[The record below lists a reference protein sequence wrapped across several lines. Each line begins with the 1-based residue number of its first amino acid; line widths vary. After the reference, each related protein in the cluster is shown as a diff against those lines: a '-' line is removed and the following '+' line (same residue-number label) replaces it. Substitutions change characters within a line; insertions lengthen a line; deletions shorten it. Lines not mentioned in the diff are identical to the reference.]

1 MQPRLPLTERPR
13 PQLKLGPRYRVVDEI
28 AKGGMGTV
36 VLALRTGASGPAPV
50 AIKKLHAHLVDNAE
64 VVTSFV
70 DEARIASRID
80 HPNVVP
86 VHDVEMI
93 GDELMIVMDYVE
105 GIPLRDLLRS
115 HRERESSLPI
125 PVIRRILVDAL
136 DGLHAAHELHDGVG
150 TPLGV
155 VHRDVSPHNL
165 LVSANGV
172 TRVTDFG
179 IAMAT
184 GRIASTKPDGA
195 VKGKLQYLSPEQVF
209 RKPID
214 RRTDVFA
221 AGLVL
226 WEALVGR
233 KLFDAG
239 TEGETLAMIIRE
251 PILPPSTHRFEVP
264 LDLDETCLRAL
275 EREPERRF
283 ATAWDFARAI
293 EEGGPL
299 AMREEVGA
307 LVVAEAGPTL
317 TARRERLATAKP
329 SSLAPLTPI
338 EEAEPATIA
347 VAHNARTSSVTRNRP
362 RPVSAIALMLVAS
375 VCVSVGLFVG
385 FSVRGTSHAPRPA
398 ERHAE
403 PTVAPP
409 IPASSDTDS
418 PSQLP
423 EPGAPPPATAA
434 MPAIAPAPT
443 KTSSPVPRR
452 TSPRRS
458 RADAGRGRP
467 FMPDDL

>member
-1 MQPRLPLTERPR
+1 M
-13 PQLKLGPRYRVVDEI
+13 KLGPRYRVVDQI

-36 VLALRTGASGPAPV
+36 LLALRTGTAGAAPV

-86 VHDVEMI
+86 VIDVEMI

-105 GIPLRDLLRS
+105 GIPLRDLLRA
-115 HRERESSLPI
+115 HRERETTLPI

-136 DGLHAAHELHDGVG
+136 DGLHAAHELVDESGA
-150 TPLGV
+150 PLGV

-165 LVSANGV
+165 LVGANGV

-179 IAMAT
+179 IAKAA
-184 GRIASTKPDGA
+184 GRLASTKTDGA

-209 RKPID
+209 RKPVD
-214 RRTDVFA
+214 RRIDVFA

-251 PILPPSTHRFEVP
+251 PITPPSTHRFEVP
-264 LDLDETCLRAL
+264 LDLDEVCLRAL

-283 ATAWDFARAI
+283 ATAWELARAI
-293 EEGGPL
+293 ETSGPL

-307 LVVAEAGPTL
+307 LVLADAGETL
-317 TARRERLATAKP
+317 LARRQLLTEAKALA
-329 SSLAPLTPI
+329 SLPPPL
-338 EEAEPATIA
+338 EEPEPATIA
-347 VAHNARTSSVTRNRP
+347 VAHNTRTASVTRNRSK
-362 RPVSAIALMLVAS
+362 PVSAIALMVVAS
-375 VCVSVGLFVG
+375 VCVSVGLLVG
-385 FSVRGTSHAPRPA
+385 SSVRAPPHARSS
-398 ERHAE
+398 AE
-403 PTVAPP
+403 PQE
-409 IPASSDTDS
+409 PAST
-418 PSQLP
+418 
-423 EPGAPPPATAA
+423 GTPPPPEAPARLGEVPSAQPAATAA
-434 MPAIAPAPT
+434 LPAIPTTLATAPPKAGPT
-443 KTSSPVPRR
+443 PRR
-452 TSPRRS
+452 TAPRRP
-458 RADAGRGRP
+458 RTDAGRSRP
-467 FMPDDL
+467 YMPDDL

>member
-1 MQPRLPLTERPR
+1 M
-13 PQLKLGPRYRVVDEI
+13 KLGPRYRVVDEI

-36 VLALRTGASGPAPV
+36 VLALRTGATGAAPV
-50 AIKKLHAHLVDNAE
+50 AIKKLHAHLVDNAD
-64 VVTSFV
+64 VVTAFV

-115 HRERESSLPI
+115 HRERDVSLPI
-125 PVIRRILVDAL
+125 PVVRRILVDAL
-136 DGLHAAHELHDGVG
+136 DGLHAAHELRDESGA
-150 TPLGV
+150 PLDV

-165 LVSANGV
+165 LVGANGV

-179 IAMAT
+179 IAMAA
-184 GRIASTKPDGA
+184 GRLASTKTNGA

-221 AGLVL
+221 AGVVL

-233 KLFDAG
+233 KLFDGG

-251 PILPPSTHRFEVP
+251 PITPPSTHRFEVP
-264 LDLDETCLRAL
+264 LDLDENCLRAL

-283 ATAWDFARAI
+283 ATAWELARAI
-293 EEGGPL
+293 EAGGPL

-307 LVVAEAGPTL
+307 LVLAEAGPL
-317 TARRERLATAKP
+317 LMARRQRLSETNP
-329 SSLAPLTPI
+329 RSISLAMPPI

-347 VAHNARTSSVTRNRP
+347 VTHNARGPSATRNRS
-362 RPVSAIALMLVAS
+362 RPTSAIVLMLVAS
-375 VCVSVGLFVG
+375 VCVSVGLLLG
-385 FSVRGTSHAPRPA
+385 SSMRSTRPPA
-398 ERHAE
+398 RPSAE
-403 PTVAPP
+403 PAAAPTTAP
-409 IPASSDTDS
+409 SVPAATPSPDDTQAEHGDPPAIPA
-418 PSQLP
+418 
-423 EPGAPPPATAA
+423 PATAPL
-434 MPAIAPAPT
+434 PAIPT
-443 KTSSPVPRR
+443 TASKTTSPVPRR
-452 TSPRRS
+452 WAPRRP